1 MLRKKEDRKKERKK
15 ELDLFL
21 FFMADQTRAGG
32 VEMFSPQLQLVLE
45 HGSGPLVFTPGGVA
59 FALQH

>member
-1 MLRKKEDRKKERKK
+1 
-15 ELDLFL
+15 
-21 FFMADQTRAGG
+21 MADQTRAGG
-32 VEMFSPQLQLVLE
+32 VEMFSPQLQLVSE